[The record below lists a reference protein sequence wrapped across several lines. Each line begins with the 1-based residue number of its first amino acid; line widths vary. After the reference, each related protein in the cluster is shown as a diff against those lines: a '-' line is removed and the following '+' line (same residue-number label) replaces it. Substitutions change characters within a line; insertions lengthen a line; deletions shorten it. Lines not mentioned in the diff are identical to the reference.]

1 MDLTAVILGP
11 ITTEKSER
19 LKAERTY
26 MVRVHPKA
34 TKIDVKAALK
44 KYWDCEVT
52 SVRVQRVRPKMRVV
66 GRGNILEKRHPYKRA
81 IVTLHT
87 DSKPLDLA
95 AFRT

>member
-19 LKAERTY
+19 LKAARTY
-26 MVRVHPKA
+26 TVRVHPKA
-34 TKIDVKAALK
+34 TKVEVEAALK
-44 KYWDCEVT
+44 TYWDCEVS
-52 SVRVQRVRPKMRVV
+52 SVRVQRVRGKTRAF
-66 GRGNILEKRHPYKRA
+66 GRGNVLEKRHPYKKA
-81 IVTLHT
+81 IVTLHP